1 MKNFLT
7 LLIFIFCFGAS
18 SSQTSSY
25 NVLYINSYSVG
36 YSWSDSIFNG
46 ITTALRNQN
55 VNLYTECLDAKRF
68 GQQKFDI
75 FYKFFENKY
84 SGIKF
89 DIIITSDND
98 ALDFV
103 QHYEQQLFN
112 KIPVV
117 FCGIANPEDYNLEG
131 SNKYGVVESVNP
143 DITIPVLSKM
153 LPRAKSMLYITDN
166 TTSGIIMLKKIEHV
180 KRLLPSLKINVVYE
194 VDVDEI
200 VKIVEKGD
208 KGDMVYVTGTNRDK
222 YGNQLD
228 YIEFFKKIAKASSK
242 PVFADNESVIGQ
254 NIVGGNANRGFTQG
268 YEAGLL
274 TLKLLKK
281 TFRTGI
287 ANVNSVKDEY
297 IFDYKL
303 LKKYGIKESNLPPD
317 SLIINKPIIQYGLYI
332 ALLLLAI
339 FVLSLIIVVLII
351 LNRKRL
357 VAEKKVKEQLNVIN
371 ERNNLLEESY
381 AQLSDLNCELEEANA
396 QLMNLNTSLEE
407 AKQKAEESEKLKS
420 SFLANLSHEIRTPL
434 NAILGFSSLLTESR
448 IAEKN
453 KKAYSEIIQSNS
465 ESLLVLIDDILD
477 FSKIEAEQVK
487 VQIEPVYVNQ
497 VLAELFDFF
506 QQKTNENL
514 KLIITK
520 PTVDNEITLN
530 TDKIRFKQIISNL
543 LTNAFKFT
551 EKGVIEM
558 GYELINSHEI
568 KFFVKDTGIGI
579 DPRFHKAVFER
590 FRKLDEEQDRFYSGS
605 GLGLAIC
612 KKLSE
617 LLGGKIWVEGNVGEG
632 SQFYFVHPD
641 YSLMR
646 NFQEQKGTNKQKAD
660 YDWKNKK
667 IAIAEDEENNYIL
680 LERIITKNGA
690 EVTWFRDGKDIVDYF
705 SGLKNNDIDL
715 VLMDIKMPVMD
726 GYQALQKI
734 KILFPDIIV
743 VAQTAYAM
751 TEDIAII
758 RKKGFHDF
766 LTKPI
771 NIDSLKE
778 KLNKYLSS

>member
-46 ITTALRNQN
+46 IATALHNQN
-55 VNLYTECLDAKRF
+55 MNLYIESLDAKRF

-103 QHYEQQLFN
+103 QHYEKQLFN

-117 FCGIANPEDYNLEG
+117 FCGISNPEDYKIDG
-131 SNKYGVVESVNP
+131 TDKFGIIESDNP
-143 DITIPVLSKM
+143 DEYVPVL
-153 LPRAKSMLYITDN
+153 L
-166 TTSGIIMLKKIEHV
+166 
-180 KRLLPSLKINVVYE
+180 RLLPKTKSILFINDNSTSGLIKLKRIEQARKLNPTLTINVISE
-194 VDVDEI
+194 IDTDEI
-200 VKIVEKGD
+200 VKVIESGKQGD
-208 KGDMVYVTGTNRDK
+208 IVYVAGANIDK
-222 YGNQLD
+222 YGNFIDVDQ
-228 YIEFFKKIAKASSK
+228 FFQEIAEVSTK
-242 PVFADNESVIGQ
+242 PVFGNSENLIERKF
-254 NIVGGNANRGFTQG
+254 VGGIANRGFTQG

-274 TLKLLKK
+274 ALRLLRDS
-281 TFRTGI
+281 TRIGI
-287 ANVNSVKDEY
+287 KQINKVNDEY
-297 IFDYKL
+297 IFDYQQ
-303 LKKYGIKESNLPPD
+303 LKKYGIEEKNMPPH
-317 SLIINKPIIQYGLYI
+317 SRIVNKPIVEYGRYI
-332 ALLLLAI
+332 ALLLLAV
-339 FVLSLIIVVLII
+339 FVLTLIIVVLII

-357 VAEKKVKEQLNVIN
+357 VAEKKVKEQLNIIN

-381 AQLSDLNCELEEANA
+381 TQLSDLNCELEEANA
-396 QLMNLNTSLEE
+396 QLMNMNSTLEE
-407 AKQKAEESEKLKS
+407 AKKKAEESEKLKS

-434 NAILGFSSLLTESR
+434 NAILGFSALLTESR

-453 KKAYSEIIQSNS
+453 KKTYSEIIQSNS

-477 FSKIEAEQVK
+477 FSRIEAEQVK
-487 VQIEPVYVNQ
+487 VQIEPLYVNQ
-497 VLAELFDFF
+497 VFAELFDFF

-514 KLIITK
+514 KLIFTK
-520 PTVDNEITLN
+520 PPLDTEVIIN

-551 EKGVIEM
+551 EKGSIEM

-579 DPRFHKAVFER
+579 DPKFHKTVFER
-590 FRKLDEEQDRFYSGS
+590 FRKLDEEQERFYSGS

-617 LLGGKIWVEGNVGEG
+617 LLGGRIWVEGNIGEG
-632 SQFYFVHPD
+632 ARFYFVHPD
-641 YSLMR
+641 YSLLR
-646 NFQEQKGTNKQKAD
+646 NIKEQKSTNKQRTD

-667 IAIAEDEENNYIL
+667 IAIAEDEENNYLL
-680 LERIITKNGA
+680 LERVIGKYGA
-690 EVTWFRDGKDIVDYF
+690 EVKWFRDGEEIVNYF
-705 SGLKNNDIDL
+705 SGLKENDIDL
-715 VLMDIKMPVMD
+715 VMMDIKMPVMD
-726 GYQALQKI
+726 GYEALEKI
-734 KILFPDIIV
+734 RALFPGIIV
-743 VAQTAYAM
+743 IAQTAHAM
-751 TEDIAII
+751 NEETVTIK
-758 RKKGFHDF
+758 KKGFNDY

-771 NIDSLKE
+771 NIESLRE
-778 KLNKYLSS
+778 KLNKYLF

>member
-1 MKNFLT
+1 MKNFWI
-7 LLIFIFCFGAS
+7 LLIFIFCFRVCS
-18 SSQTSSY
+18 TQTSSY
-25 NVLYINSYSVG
+25 NILFLNSYSVG
-36 YSWSDSIFNG
+36 YSWSDSISNG
-46 ITTALRNQN
+46 IATALHNQN
-55 VNLYTECLDAKRF
+55 MNLYIESLDAKRF

-75 FYKFFENKY
+75 FYKFLENKY
-84 SGIKF
+84 QGIKF

-103 QHYEQQLFN
+103 QHYDQQLFN

-117 FCGIANPEDYNLEG
+117 FCGIANPEDYKIEG
-131 SNKYGVVESVNP
+131 TNKFGIIESDNP
-143 DITIPVLSKM
+143 DEFIPVL
-153 LPRAKSMLYITDN
+153 L
-166 TTSGIIMLKKIEHV
+166 
-180 KRLLPSLKINVVYE
+180 RLLPKTKSILFINDNSTSGLIKLKRIEQARKLYPTLTINVISE
-194 VDVDEI
+194 IDTDEI
-200 VKIVEKGD
+200 VKIIESGEQGD
-208 KGDMVYVTGTNRDK
+208 IVYVAGANIDK
-222 YGNQLD
+222 YGNLID
-228 YIEFFKKIAKASSK
+228 VDKFFQEIAEVSGK
-242 PVFADNESVIGQ
+242 PVFGNSE
-254 NIVGGNANRGFTQG
+254 NLTERKFVGGIANRGYTQG

-274 TLKLLKK
+274 ALRLLGDSS
-281 TFRTGI
+281 RSGI
-287 ANVNSVKDEY
+287 KQINRVNDEY
-297 IFDYKL
+297 IFDFKQ
-303 LKKYGIKESNLPPD
+303 LKKYGIDEKNLPPH
-317 SLIINKPIIQYGLYI
+317 SRIVNKPIVEYGRYI

-357 VAEKKVKEQLNVIN
+357 IAEKKVKEQLNVIN

-453 KKAYSEIIQSNS
+453 KKAYTEIIQSNS

-477 FSKIEAEQVK
+477 FSRIEAEQVK
-487 VQIEPVYVNQ
+487 VQIEPVNVNQ
-497 VLAELFDFF
+497 ALAELFDFF

-520 PTVDNEITLN
+520 PSIENEIIIN

-558 GYELINSHEI
+558 GYELINNHEL

-579 DPRFHKAVFER
+579 DPKFHKAVFER

-646 NFQEQKGTNKQKAD
+646 NLQEQKGTNKQKAD

-690 EVTWFRDGKDIVDYF
+690 EVKWFQDGQDIVDYF
-705 SGLKNNDIDL
+705 AGLKNNDIDL
-715 VLMDIKMPVMD
+715 VLMDIKMPGMD